1 MNSVVSRVAQRQL
14 PAMKWMALQRAG
26 ILSGPPRVHISKPEK
41 FVSGVLLA
49 LGIVMVPAY
58 ILVNVKHYRARGE

>member
-1 MNSVVSRVAQRQL
+1 
-14 PAMKWMALQRAG
+14 MKWMALQRAG